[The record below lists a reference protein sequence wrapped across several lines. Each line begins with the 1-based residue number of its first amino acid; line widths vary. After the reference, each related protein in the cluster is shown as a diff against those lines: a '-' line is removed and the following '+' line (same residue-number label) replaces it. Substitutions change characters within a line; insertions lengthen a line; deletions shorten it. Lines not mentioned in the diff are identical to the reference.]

1 VDLQLLLKIA
11 IKQGTMSEMIELN
24 VQRWLSGNY
33 DANTKQII
41 LDFLK
46 EFKINLI
53 KVDEST
59 FQELRILVK
68 LFINGHWYASLP
80 EPEKPHTAIIGMI
93 IIILVI

>member
-41 LDFLK
+41 LDYKRLTK
-46 EFKINLI
+46 KNYKIHFIEIWNLVL
-53 KVDEST
+53 VD
-59 FQELRILVK
+59 
-68 LFINGHWYASLP
+68 
-80 EPEKPHTAIIGMI
+80 
-93 IIILVI
+93 